1 MKGWILHGA
10 NNLEL
15 KELEIPEIKDNN
27 KVKVKLTKSMIT
39 IEDVLRYTG
48 ETKVNNVVLGSAG
61 IGILADDNKDNS
73 LFSNQD
79 DPNKLPRV
87 YVNPYKPCNE
97 CYTCKSNSK
106 SKCSDLNIAGED
118 YNGFL
123 REFVYPDSS
132 QVFPIPDSISDK
144 DALLI
149 ETVSLALSTID
160 RLNIQKGEHVVIIG
174 ADTLGITL
182 AQILKYYQS
191 IPIIIDND
199 AQKIQLAS
207 DCGIYYALT
216 KEKDWMKEVTEIT
229 GGRMANHV
237 VYLQQS
243 KIPVKMAFQL
253 AGYGIPVAII
263 GETASTSQI
272 SFTLALKKEL
282 KLEFISNG
290 YGNTLS
296 SINLIAN
303 KAIDFSKINV
313 ATTSFE
319 KCGEK
324 FEELSNKLENDL
336 PIYNVIVD
344 MVGL

>member
-10 NNLEL
+10 NDLEL
-15 KELEIPEIKDNN
+15 KELEIPELKDNS

-39 IEDVLRYTG
+39 VDDVLRYTG
-48 ETKVNNVVLGSAG
+48 ETKVNDIVLGSAG
-61 IGILADDNKDNS
+61 IGILSDENKDD

-79 DPNKLPRV
+79 DQNKIPRV
-87 YVNPYKPCNE
+87 YVNPYKPCKE

-106 SKCSDLNIAGED
+106 AKCSHLKIAGED

-160 RLNIQKGEHVVIIG
+160 RLNVQKGEHVVIIG

-182 AQILKYYQS
+182 AQLLKYYQS
-191 IPIIIDND
+191 LPIIIDND
-199 AQKIQLAS
+199 PQKIQLAS

-216 KEKDWMKEVTEIT
+216 KEKEWMKEVTDIT

-237 VYLQQS
+237 IYLQQS
-243 KIPVKMAFQL
+243 KIPVKTAFQL
-253 AGYGIPVAII
+253 AGYGVPVAIV
-263 GETASTSQI
+263 GETASVSQV
-272 SFTLALKKEL
+272 SFSIALKKEL
-282 KLEFISNG
+282 KLEFVSNG

-319 KCGEK
+319 NCGEK
-324 FEELSNKLENDL
+324 FKELSEKLENDQ

-344 MVGL
+344 LVGL